1 MLQPIVFQDIEMVLT
16 TYLRTALA
24 AHGYPGVYVSNR
36 RQSQPVAVWI
46 RRDGGPMLDPL
57 RDAARVAVN
66 VYSAGSTDAN
76 VSALTNKVSALMRAA
91 PDGDPI
97 VRVEQLSGP
106 SPIAGTVP
114 QRFLVFEVVHRGE
127 EL

>member
-1 MLQPIVFQDIEMVLT
+1 MPIIFSDIEMVLT
-16 TYLRTALA
+16 SYLRTALA
-24 AHGYPGVYVSNR
+24 AHGYPGIYVSNR

-66 VYSAGSTDAN
+66 VYSAGSTDEN
-76 VSALTNKVSALMRAA
+76 VSNLTNTVSALMRAA
-91 PDGDPI
+91 PDGNPI
-97 VRVEQLSGP
+97 VRVTQLSGP